1 MTHKM
6 LINKFIKTGSSLLVQ
21 VLKIHRMSEC
31 ELVQFQVSPVSL
43 KEAKRV
49 NRSYLDLYKIDRSN
63 LVYSTNRTKVLL
75 TTMMVRA
82 EGWG

>member
-1 MTHKM
+1 MTRKM
-6 LINKFIKTGSSLLVQ
+6 LMNKFIRTGSSLLI
-21 VLKIHRMSEC
+21 LKIHRMSEC